1 MTRIDPTLGKVMKVG
16 GKTLPYN
23 ADAVAYY
30 KRAGINV
37 TTGYGRKTPTGGY
50 AQGPQRGW
58 KGKTMTVHG
67 KRLPYNKEAAEY
79 YKKAGVSV
87 KTDNR
92 GGRVQVPWKG
102 TITRPR
108 KSEPRLPKYIPVAKA
123 VSKRPNL
130 RRRPRTMKV
139 PTNPGR
145 RHSGTQV
152 VRKPFGG
159 GGRGM
164 DKARAPNKGIN
175 VYTTSSIGAR
185 PRNPPSR
192 A

>member
-1 MTRIDPTLGKVMKVG
+1 MTLVDPTLGKVMKVG

-30 KRAGINV
+30 KRAGVNV

-67 KRLPYNKEAAEY
+67 KRLPYNKDAAEH
-79 YKKAGVSV
+79 YKKAGVLV
-87 KTDNR
+87 NTDNR

-102 TITRPR
+102 TTTRPR
-108 KSEPRLPKYIPVAKA
+108 KSEPRLPKYIPV
-123 VSKRPNL
+123 SGLPKRLPKSRRL
-130 RRRPRTMKV
+130 RLPRAQ
-139 PTNPGR
+139 TNPGR
-145 RHSGTQV
+145 KHSGTH
-152 VRKPFGG
+152 VRSPFGAA
-159 GGRGM
+159 RGM

-175 VYTTSSIGAR
+175 VYRTSR
-185 PRNPPSR
+185 PSR